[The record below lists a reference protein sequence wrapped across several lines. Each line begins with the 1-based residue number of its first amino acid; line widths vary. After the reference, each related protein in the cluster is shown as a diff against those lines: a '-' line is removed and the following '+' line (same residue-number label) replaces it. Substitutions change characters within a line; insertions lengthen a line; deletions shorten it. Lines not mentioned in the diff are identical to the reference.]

1 MLLIKLQKIMKN
13 MRCQALWFTAALFG
27 FINPLN
33 AQTRWELDKAH
44 TNIRFSATH
53 MVLSDVEG
61 EFKEFDGSVVSH
73 SDDFDGATV
82 EFAAKTASVDTD
94 NERRDEH
101 LRSDDFFNAAEFP
114 ELTFK
119 GNIEKAGDKY
129 YLVGDLTIRNYTQRV
144 NFDVQY
150 NGSISLQSGRKA
162 GFKVTG
168 SINRFV
174 YGMRF
179 DRVIESGGLVVGEN
193 INIPCNVEID
203 EVQEAT

>member
-1 MLLIKLQKIMKN
+1 MKN
-13 MRCQALWFTAALFG
+13 LRCQAVWFTAALLG
-27 FINPLN
+27 SSIAIN
-33 AQTRWELDKAH
+33 AQTRWEPDKAH

-61 EFKEFDGSVVSH
+61 EFREFDGSVVSH

-82 EFAAKTASVDTD
+82 EFAAKTASVNTG
-94 NERRDEH
+94 NEKRDDH
-101 LRSDDFFNAAEFP
+101 LRSDDFFGAAEFP

-144 NFDVQY
+144 NFDLQY
-150 NGSISLQSGRKA
+150 NGTISLQGRKKA

-168 SINRFV
+168 SVNRFV

-179 DRVIESGGLVVGEN
+179 NRVIESGGLVVGEE
-193 INIPCNVEID
+193 INITCNVEID
-203 EVQEAT
+203 EVKET